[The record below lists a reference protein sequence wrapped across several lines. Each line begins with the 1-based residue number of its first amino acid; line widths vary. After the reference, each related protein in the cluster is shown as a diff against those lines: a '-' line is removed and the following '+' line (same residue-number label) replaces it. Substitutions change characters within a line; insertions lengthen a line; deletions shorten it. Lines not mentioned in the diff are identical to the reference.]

1 MLLSEFQTKKTVE
14 IGPSETLTN
23 MMKRTRDL
31 VYRPFDTANS
41 ISRNFL
47 SLKRNKQD
55 IYFAAPREEPAVTS
69 ASAAPAPAAPQQ
81 LAVQPTVE
89 ASPPSTILPPIT
101 AGPVEDAL
109 VSAADVIRT
118 IVAIALKK
126 SAKDVSFD
134 SSVKA
139 LSGG

>member
-1 MLLSEFQTKKTVE
+1 LLLSEFQTKKTVE

-55 IYFAAPREEPAVTS
+55 IYFAAPRGEAVTAVTS
-69 ASAAPAPAAPQQ
+69 VSATPPAAPHQP
-81 LAVQPTVE
+81 AVQPTVE
-89 ASPPSTILPPIT
+89 APPQSTTPA
-101 AGPVEDAL
+101 AGPVEDTP

-118 IVAIALKK
+118 IVAIALRK

>member
-55 IYFAAPREEPAVTS
+55 IYFAAPRGEPAVTAVTSVS
-69 ASAAPAPAAPQQ
+69 ATPPAAPHQP
-81 LAVQPTVE
+81 AVEPTVE
-89 ASPPSTILPPIT
+89 APPPSTTPA
-101 AGPVEDAL
+101 AGPVEDAP

>member
-41 ISRNFL
+41 ISRDFL
-47 SLKRNKQD
+47 SLKRNKQN
-55 IYFAAPREEPAVTS
+55 IYFAAPRGEPAVTS
-69 ASAAPAPAAPQQ
+69 VSATPPAAPYQP
-81 LAVQPTVE
+81 AVQPTVE
-89 ASPPSTILPPIT
+89 APPPSITPT
-101 AGPVEDAL
+101 AGPVEDAP

>member
-1 MLLSEFQTKKTVE
+1 LLLSEFQTKKTVE

-55 IYFAAPREEPAVTS
+55 IYFAAPRGEAVTAVTS
-69 ASAAPAPAAPQQ
+69 VSATPPAAPHQP
-81 LAVQPTVE
+81 AV
-89 ASPPSTILPPIT
+89 STTPA
-101 AGPVEDAL
+101 AGPVEDTP

-118 IVAIALKK
+118 IVAIALRK

>member
-1 MLLSEFQTKKTVE
+1 
-14 IGPSETLTN
+14 

-41 ISRNFL
+41 ISRDFL

-55 IYFAAPREEPAVTS
+55 IYFAAPRGEPAVTLVS
-69 ASAAPAPAAPQQ
+69 ATPPAAPHQP
-81 LAVQPTVE
+81 AVLPTVE
-89 ASPPSTILPPIT
+89 APPPSITPT
-101 AGPVEDAL
+101 AGPVEDAP